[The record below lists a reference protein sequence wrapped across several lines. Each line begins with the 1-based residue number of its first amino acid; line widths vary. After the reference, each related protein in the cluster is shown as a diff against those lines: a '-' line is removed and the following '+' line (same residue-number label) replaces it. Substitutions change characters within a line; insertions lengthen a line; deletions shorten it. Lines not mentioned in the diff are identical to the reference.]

1 MTDPVARSAARLAA
15 LVAVPLAMLAGVVA
29 FGWLSGALG
38 DGSGPAGPPATP
50 TAPVPTAAVPTPP
63 VPTAPVEMAAPELTE
78 REMVVC
84 RAVLALLPVDLDG
97 LVQRRVTAGPEQNAA
112 YGDPPVTVACGVP
125 AVEVPP
131 TGSVWGLSG
140 VCWYAV
146 EEPDRTV
153 WTTVDREVPVQVR
166 VPAGYDG
173 PGQRVVPVSTTF
185 RETVRSIDDP
195 PSGCPG

>member
-1 MTDPVARSAARLAA
+1 VTDPVARSAARLAA
-15 LVAVPLAMLAGVVA
+15 LIAVPLAVLAGVAA

-38 DGSGPAGPPATP
+38 DGSGPAEPPATR
-50 TAPVPTAAVPTPP
+50 TAP
-63 VPTAPVEMAAPELTE
+63 VPTAPVELAAPELTE
-78 REMVVC
+78 RETVVC
-84 RAVLALLPVDLDG
+84 RAVVALLPVDLDG

-112 YGDPPVTVACGVP
+112 YGDPPVTVTCGVP

-146 EEPDRTV
+146 EEPDGTV

-166 VPAGYDG
+166 VPAGYEG
-173 PGQRVVPVSTTF
+173 PSQRVVPVSTTI
-185 RETVRSIDDP
+185 RETVRSTDDP
-195 PSGCPG
+195 PSGCPA